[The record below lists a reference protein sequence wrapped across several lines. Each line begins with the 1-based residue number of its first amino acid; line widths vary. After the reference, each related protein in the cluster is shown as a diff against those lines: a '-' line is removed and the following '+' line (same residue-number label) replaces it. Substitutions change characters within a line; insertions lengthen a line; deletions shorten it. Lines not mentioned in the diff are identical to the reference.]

1 MTSEAFALEGDV
13 RAAMLGD
20 TDAYQRLVGRCAN
33 TVCSI
38 ALAIVRNVQASED
51 VAQEVFLVVWTSLRK
66 LRNPASFLPWVRQV
80 TRNQAYL
87 WLREHRRETLDEEAL
102 AAAVDVRPDPATS
115 LLHDEERRVLAAVID
130 DLPEETREVVI
141 LYYREGSSARQV
153 GELLGLSEDAVKQR
167 LSRARTRMREEML
180 RRFGGIV
187 ARTVPAAGF
196 ATVIGAAITASAP
209 PVSAAVTISAA
220 KAAGGS
226 TVTSVLLLLVKGA
239 GAGALAGVAGVIF
252 GLRPLE
258 RTNFDERERRE
269 LRRFKAAAI
278 ISVVLAAAG
287 FTFTA
292 HLRPHWFWM
301 WMVYLP
307 FAIALSY
314 LYRFRLPRILE
325 RRFAAERAI
334 DPTAEA
340 RQRRQRRLS
349 LIGLIVGVTSGAVAV
364 LLGIM
369 MAH

>member
-1 MTSEAFALEGDV
+1 MTSETIALEGDV

-20 TDAYQRLVGRCAN
+20 ADAYQRLVGRCAN

-80 TRNQAYL
+80 TRNQAHL

-102 AAAVDVRPDPATS
+102 AAAVDARPDPAAS
-115 LLHDEERRVLAAVID
+115 LLHDEERRLLAAVID

-141 LYYREGSSARQV
+141 LYYREGSSVRQV

-196 ATVIGAAITASAP
+196 ATVVGAAITASAP
-209 PVSAAVTISAA
+209 PVSAAITIGAA
-220 KAAGGS
+220 KAGGG

-239 GAGALAGVAGVIF
+239 GGGALAGVAGVIF

-258 RTNFDERERRE
+258 RTIFDKQERRE

-292 HLRPHWFWM
+292 PLRPHWFWM
-301 WMVYLP
+301 WAVYFA

-314 LYRFRLPRILE
+314 LYRIRLPRILE

-349 LIGLIVGVTSGAVAV
+349 LIGLIVGVTSGAVGV
-364 LLGIM
+364 VLGIM